1 MAARHHDDG
10 RVCLCDRPDGTCA
23 GLAVRRLSRDRVGEL
38 AEEIWAGSSGD
49 LLPGRPLT
57 DPRGSRAG
65 ASAQAA
71 YRRHHD
77 QERECWRPGWVVR
90 VWAVFGAASGA
101 ALLIGL
107 TVGDWLALP
116 MALLAAALTWWRL
129 RFRPSAAASIWRRQA
144 AMQRRTAGVLGP
156 LGEAGYLILHDITLP
171 GWLASLDHLVVGPTG
186 VWVVESGPRRRRL
199 AIGGSDGAPADAL
212 RGLRG
217 QAGAIAEVLDG
228 DAEIPVRGVLCLQ
241 GGWPGS
247 QRSLQDIDVAAP
259 QQLADVVRHGSKVA
273 LGEVELATA
282 RLLEV
287 LRPAA

>member
-1 MAARHHDDG
+1 MATSHHDDG
-10 RVCLCDRPDGTCA
+10 RVCLCDQPDGTCA
-23 GLAVRRLSRDRVGEL
+23 GLAVRRLSQDRVGEL

-49 LLPGRPLT
+49 LLPARPLT

-71 YRRHHD
+71 YRRHRD
-77 QERECWRPGWVVR
+77 QERERWRPGWVAR
-90 VWAVFGAASGA
+90 VWAMFGAASSA

-107 TVGDWLALP
+107 TVGAWLGLP
-116 MALLAAALTWWRL
+116 MALLAAVLTWWRL
-129 RFRPSAAASIWRRQA
+129 RFRPSAEASIWRRQA

-156 LGEAGYLILHDITLP
+156 LGEEGYLILHDITLP

-186 VWVVESGPRRRRL
+186 VWVVESGQRRRL
-199 AIGGSDGAPADAL
+199 AVGGSDGAPADT
-212 RGLRG
+212 LRG

-228 DAEIPVRGVLCLQ
+228 GTRIPVRGVLCRQ
-241 GGWPGS
+241 GGWSGPP
-247 QRSLQDIDVAAP
+247 RSLQDIRVAAP
-259 QQLADVVRHGSKVA
+259 RQLADVVRHGSQVA
-273 LGEVELATA
+273 PGEVELATA